1 MLKETEEFHKHK
13 EPSQIFYHQSR
24 DSAMEHHDTPLWISR
39 TKDLRTLKLEEIP
52 YDMGG

>member
-1 MLKETEEFHKHK
+1 MLLLMEVLKETEEFHKHK

-39 TKDLRTLKLEEIP
+39 TKELRTLKL
-52 YDMGG
+52 